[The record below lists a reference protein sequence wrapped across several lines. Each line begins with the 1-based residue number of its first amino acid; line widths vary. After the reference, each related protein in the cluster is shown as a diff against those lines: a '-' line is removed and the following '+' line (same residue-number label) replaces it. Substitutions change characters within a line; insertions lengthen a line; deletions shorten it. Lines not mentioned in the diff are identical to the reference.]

1 MLVLMHHISDQ
12 AEISQTFCSDELIEL
27 LVAIVMK
34 GGLEGQKLKADGQD
48 IEQRKSGD
56 QRDELSSLSF

>member
-1 MLVLMHHISDQ
+1 MLVLIHISDQ

-27 LVAIVMK
+27 LVTIVMK
-34 GGLEGQKLKADGQD
+34 GGLEAQKLKADGQN
-48 IEQRKSGD
+48 IEQRKSGG

>member
-1 MLVLMHHISDQ
+1 MLVLIHHISDQ
-12 AEISQTFCSDELIEL
+12 AEISHTFCSDKLIEL
-27 LVAIVMK
+27 LVTIVMK
-34 GGLEGQKLKADGQD
+34 GGLKGQKLKADGQN